1 MSTASEI
8 IGLDKAQPPFFVG
21 VDVGGTNIKIG
32 LVDDQGRTLSN
43 ESIRTLV
50 DRGPEDASER
60 MGQAVKQ
67 VIAAA
72 GLRPADIARV
82 GLGTPGTMD
91 VPSGMLLEPVNLK
104 SWRHFP
110 IRDRVAHHVG
120 LPVTYA
126 NDAKAAAYGEFWV
139 GSGRHLRSMVLFTLG
154 TGIGGGIVI
163 GDLLVVG
170 EHSHGAECGHMIIDY
185 RDDARMCGCGHR
197 GHLEAYASATAVIK
211 RTEEALAEGHKSSL
225 GARIEGGA
233 ELTPLLIGTEA
244 EAGDSLSLEIVLDT
258 ARFIGIG
265 AVTMM
270 HMIDPCGIVLAGAMT
285 FGGHATP
292 LGRRFL
298 ATVKEEVHRRALPIP
313 AEKTSIDFAM
323 LGGDAGYIGVAGLAR
338 QDFRR
343 Q

>member
-50 DRGPEDASER
+50 DRGPEDGSER

-72 GLRPADIARV
+72 GLRPADVARV

-110 IRDRVAHHVG
+110 IRDRVAHHIG

-139 GSGRHLRSMVLFTLG
+139 GSGRNLRSMVLFTLG

-185 RDDARMCGCGHR
+185 REDARMCGCGHR

-225 GARIEGGA
+225 VARIDAGA
-233 ELTPLLIGTEA
+233 ELTPLLIGAEA
-244 EAGDSLSLEIVLDT
+244 EAGDMLSLEIVLDT

-265 AVTMM
+265 AVNMM
-270 HMIDPCGIVLAGAMT
+270 HVIDPCGIVLAGAMT

-313 AEKTSIDFAM
+313 AEKTTIDFAM

>member
-1 MSTASEI
+1 MSTANEI

-43 ESIRTLV
+43 DSIRTLV
-50 DRGPEDASER
+50 DRGPEDGSER

-72 GLRPADIARV
+72 GLRPADVARV

-110 IRDRVAHHVG
+110 IRDRVAHHIG

-139 GSGRHLRSMVLFTLG
+139 GSGRHLRSMGLFTLG

-225 GARIEGGA
+225 VARIEAGA

-244 EAGDSLSLEIVLDT
+244 QAGDALSLEIVLDT

-313 AEKTSIDFAM
+313 AEKTTIDFAM